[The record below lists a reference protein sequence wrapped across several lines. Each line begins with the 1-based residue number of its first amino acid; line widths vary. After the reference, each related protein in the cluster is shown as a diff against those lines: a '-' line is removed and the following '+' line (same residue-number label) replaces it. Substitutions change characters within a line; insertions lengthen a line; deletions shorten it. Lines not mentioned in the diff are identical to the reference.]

1 MKEDK
6 SETPTA
12 TYILLLCKEN
22 NIVYKKNALD
32 DFAKTITE
40 LSGDEVR
47 QDDIL
52 DLIIA
57 LKRNG
62 IISNKDVVKLV
73 SQHLREVKKNG

>member
-1 MKEDK
+1 
-6 SETPTA
+6 
-12 TYILLLCKEN
+12 
-22 NIVYKKNALD
+22 VYTKNKLD

-62 IISNKDVVKLV
+62 IISNKDVVKLS
-73 SQHLREVKKNG
+73 SQYLRERKNLS